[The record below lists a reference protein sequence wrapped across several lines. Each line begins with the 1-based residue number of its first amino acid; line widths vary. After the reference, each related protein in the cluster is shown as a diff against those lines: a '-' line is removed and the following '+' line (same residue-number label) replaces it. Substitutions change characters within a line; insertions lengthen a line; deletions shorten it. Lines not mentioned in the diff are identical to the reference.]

1 MIPYGRHEITEADR
15 QAVLDALDSGW
26 LTGGPTS
33 RAFEADLGRVCGAP
47 AGILQSTVRV
57 LS

>member
-33 RAFEADLGRVCGAP
+33 RAFEADLGCLWCPRG
-47 AGILQSTVRV
+47 GRLR
-57 LS
+57 